1 MSLYIEEN
9 KALKISETPPQIALT
24 MSHSQTPMQLVKAV
38 WAFAKMRYSFPRD
51 VYSGGVTPVAQA
63 GDWAKLDSA

>member
-1 MSLYIEEN
+1 MIESGVLLYRMIKEDELIYIEEN

-38 WAFAKMRYSFPRD
+38 
-51 VYSGGVTPVAQA
+51 
-63 GDWAKLDSA
+63 